1 MENKTIRKTDQPQ
14 KLDKTVMPE
23 TIPSLQKEIANLR
36 KENAKLQKEK
46 SNHSAQIKKAEN
58 KIFARDT
65 TILTLRNQ
73 KAKSEERFTK
83 VQIEYKK
90 MKKVFDSNP
99 DLVAKANEPPEII
112 RKLLSEIVNRDM
124 SQVNLLD
131 EHDEPPKK

>member
-1 MENKTIRKTDQPQ
+1 MKNKIVKRPGKPQ
-14 KLDKTVMPE
+14 KLNDAVTPK

-90 MKKVFDSNP
+90 MEKVFDSSP

-112 RKLLSEIVNRDM
+112 RKLLSEIVNRNM